1 MKYEFIT
8 DGIFTMWSRRLS
20 EIELI
25 LTKINSFQPSLQFT
39 AIIGKHKLRIL
50 DLEILLIKN
59 RLMHTIYRKPTN
71 SQMYL
76 DYASCHPLGCKNGIA
91 KGVALRLRR
100 ICSTTEDYIK
110 QSKLFMASLVSRG
123 HNPSIVHS
131 EFDKVLKIPRSEI
144 RMKRKRKNM
153 PKTMFITKY
162 NQNAPNVKNIISKNM
177 HILQSDVV
185 AKTLFPSIPTVFKRG
200 KNLKE
205 CILRADPYNIR
216 KISNDAHGTTHCG
229 KTCDL
234 CDTLSHGDNF
244 TSLST
249 GRIFQIRKPI
259 SCTTECIIYL
269 FQCRLCHRQGAGS
282 TRDIKKRW
290 RNYKSHTKKAKNT
303 CSITKHFNEVCV
315 CPGNP
320 TGNMCIQLID
330 CLDNVDHLSID
341 EKDCLLLEKEK
352 FWIGTLITMHKGM
365 NSTHDWYRKNKNGG
379 EDFDSTYN

>member
-1 MKYEFIT
+1 MSCKYWT
-8 DGIFTMWSRRLS
+8 P
-20 EIELI
+20 
-25 LTKINSFQPSLQFT
+25 NSFQPSLQFT

-200 KNLKE
+200 K
-205 CILRADPYNIR
+205 
-216 KISNDAHGTTHCG
+216 IS
-229 KTCDL
+229 
-234 CDTLSHGDNF
+234 
-244 TSLST
+244 
-249 GRIFQIRKPI
+249 
-259 SCTTECIIYL
+259 
-269 FQCRLCHRQGAGS
+269 
-282 TRDIKKRW
+282 
-290 RNYKSHTKKAKNT
+290 RNAY
-303 CSITKHFNEVCV
+303 
-315 CPGNP
+315 
-320 TGNMCIQLID
+320 
-330 CLDNVDHLSID
+330 
-341 EKDCLLLEKEK
+341 
-352 FWIGTLITMHKGM
+352 
-365 NSTHDWYRKNKNGG
+365 
-379 EDFDSTYN
+379 